1 MQIIRTLGWV
11 LLTALVVTFV
21 MVNYGE
27 KHDVIIWPTSNDALV
42 FNWPVGIIALV
53 FWLLGVV
60 PMWAYNR
67 SVKWS
72 LGRRIRSLENT
83 LKSSAIAASRKDAA
97 ENEAAAVNEPVNNP
111 VDAPAKAGDNPTALT
126 PADSKDNP

>member
-1 MQIIRTLGWV
+1 MQIFKTLGLV
-11 LLTALVVTFV
+11 LLTAFVVAFV
-21 MVNYGE
+21 MINYGE

-60 PMWAYNR
+60 PMWPYNR

-72 LGRRIRSLENT
+72 LTRRIRSLENSI
-83 LKSSAIAASRKDAA
+83 KSSALAAQRKEEMPSAAPEAPAGDKPQTDDLLSTASKLTEKDAQ
-97 ENEAAAVNEPVNNP
+97 
-111 VDAPAKAGDNPTALT
+111 
-126 PADSKDNP
+126 

>member
-1 MQIIRTLGWV
+1 MQIFKTLGLV
-11 LLTALVVTFV
+11 LLTAFVVAFV
-21 MVNYGE
+21 MINYGE

-72 LGRRIRSLENT
+72 LTRRIRSLENSI
-83 LKSSAIAASRKDAA
+83 KSSALAAQRKEEMPPATPEAPAGDKPQTDDLLSTASKLTEKDAQ
-97 ENEAAAVNEPVNNP
+97 
-111 VDAPAKAGDNPTALT
+111 
-126 PADSKDNP
+126 

>member
-1 MQIIRTLGWV
+1 MQIFKTLGWV
-11 LLTALVVTFV
+11 LLTAFIVAFV
-21 MVNYGE
+21 MINYRE
-27 KHDVIIWPTSNDALV
+27 KHDVIIWPTSSDALV

-72 LGRRIRSLENT
+72 LSRRIRSLENSI
-83 LKSSAIAASRKDAA
+83 KSSALAAQRK
-97 ENEAAAVNEPVNNP
+97 EEKEEMPNP
-111 VDAPAKAGDNPTALT
+111 TPEAPAQAAPQSDDLLSTA
-126 PADSKDNP
+126 SKLSEEDGQ